1 MTHSLSNVTQT
12 LKDYADDTSYVLGF
26 LSIVSI
32 ICIFLLY
39 LDFKYK
45 SKSMVNDSE
54 VIGYITYKKKVIQR
68 KANSTVVWYDTEF
81 KQALTRRD
89 SVRSEDLSNAV
100 ITLTDG
106 TELRLEENSMVILDT
121 KEKGIEI
128 KLVSGAVRTN
138 RKNAKTDTEIK
149 VLVDNKNIDLATGA
163 DANFR
168 LAENGNLSLNV
179 TQGEANIQSAGK
191 EFKIEK
197 DQFANFRETEAP
209 IFKTT
214 APTLVLPEDQTF
226 FTTANDQFP
235 VSFQWNF
242 TNSKTNYRIEVAA
255 DRNFKKILSRAVTDK
270 NQYSTKFKPGI
281 YYWRILPDK
290 NTPNEI
296 SLERSFTI
304 LKESPFQL
312 LRPANNAKL
321 LVANYPTLVSFD
333 WKENSLVKDYTLELS
348 RNSEFTEILK
358 STKTTGNHLS
368 QEIKE
373 SGEYYYR
380 FQIQYA
386 NPDLKPKTS
395 LVYSLYLEAK
405 ITLEPPTLKL
415 PYHESIVIIPKDSKE
430 TINLFWE
437 RVEGASEYHLQVS
450 VNPDFTN
457 LEIDEKR
464 KENFYYLNPKETD
477 TRYYW
482 RVATVANENKLSDF
496 SKPNFFNSKRIEEF
510 SIELVIP
517 KDNFLI
523 TDYDEDLEFQWK
535 TFLEKPFFV
544 VEFSESPD
552 MKDIFKHYNTKSY
565 YQRENYFPSGK
576 FYWRAKLFDNNKKLK
591 AQSKIQS
598 FEIPAG
604 AFDLKYIPKIKTAK
618 DLYFINE

>member
-1 MTHSLSNVTQT
+1 MTLSFSNLAQD
-12 LKDYADDTSYVLGF
+12 LKDYADDTRYVLGF
-26 LSIVSI
+26 LSIVSM

-45 SKSMVNDSE
+45 SKSMVNESE

-138 RKNAKTDTEIK
+138 RKNAKTNTEIK
-149 VLVDNKNIDLATGA
+149 VLVDNKNIDLASGA

-168 LAENGNLSLNV
+168 LTENGNLSLNV

-209 IFKTT
+209 VFKTT

-226 FTTANDQFP
+226 FTTANDAFP

-242 TNSKTNYRIEVAA
+242 TNTKSNFRIEIAA

-270 NQYSTKFKPGI
+270 NQYSATLKPGI

-304 LKESPFQL
+304 LKESAFEL

-348 RNSEFTEILK
+348 RNSEFTEIIK

-395 LVYSLYLEAK
+395 SVYKVSLESK
-405 ITLEPPTLKL
+405 ITLEPPILKL
-415 PYHESIVIIPKDSKE
+415 PYNESIVIIPKDSKE

-437 RVEGASEYHLQVS
+437 RVEGANDYHLQVS
-450 VNPDFTN
+450 TSPDFTN

-482 RVATVANENKLSDF
+482 RVATAANENKLSDF
-496 SKPNFFNSKRIEEF
+496 SKTNFFNSKRIEEF

-544 VEFSESPD
+544 VEFSESSD